1 MLSHKSCQNANDV
14 IFQCLCH
21 FERQTRT
28 SDVCNFRSITQ
39 DPAGL
44 KDPLL
49 VLQSRAEGLILNTIC
64 QLFEPNRNKKS
75 QNKDINVFVL
85 KIKQTEV
92 NEHNS

>member
-1 MLSHKSCQNANDV
+1 M
-14 IFQCLCH
+14 
-21 FERQTRT
+21 
-28 SDVCNFRSITQ
+28 CNFRSITQ

-49 VLQSRAEGLILNTIC
+49 VLQSRAEGLILNTIY
-64 QLFEPNRNKKS
+64 QLFEPHRNKKS